1 MMVALKV
8 GDAIDRDKML
18 AKFVDI
24 QYKRNDISF
33 ERSTFRVRGD
43 SVEIWPSYEEFAYR
57 IEFWG
62 DDIEQISIINPLTGR
77 VDNALSLKFIFIRRS
92 IL

>member
-33 ERSTFRVRGD
+33 ERSHVF
-43 SVEIWPSYEEFAYR
+43 EFVATVLKYGR
-57 IEFWG
+57 PTKSLLIGLNFGG
-62 DDIEQISIINPLTGR
+62 DDIEQISINQSTHGR
-77 VDNALSLKFIFIRRS
+77 VDNA
-92 IL
+92 